1 MSKIHK
7 NKIDKTA
14 KKKSAINQI
23 SEIPYAK
30 CIVILTYLLFPVI
43 LKIFLLYVLF
53 PLWRN
58 GEKYETVKIRQMV
71 STNMWRPFQQFFLF
85 KDEDRSCLSKLSF

>member
-14 KKKSAINQI
+14 KKSAINQI

-71 STNMWRPFQQFFLF
+71 STNMWGPFQQFFLF